1 MSNSFAIARIEN
13 VSKRFVMHKEKTA
26 KERLLNFKNSR
37 SSKEDFWALSDINL
51 EIEAGKTVGLVG
63 HNGSGKSTLLKIIG
77 GIIEPTRGQVLR
89 RGRIAPLLELGAGF
103 HPDLTGRENI
113 FLNAAI
119 LGLTKTETE
128 RHFDAIVD
136 FSGIESFIDTQV
148 KFYSSGMYVRLA
160 FSIAVH
166 VDPDFLL
173 VDEVLAVGDQPF
185 QQKCMS
191 KISEF
196 QKDGRTIALV
206 SHSAAQISS
215 LCDSVVVLENGRMLH
230 NGETEQG
237 LRILRSGYA
246 RMQQQQSG
254 IGEDGVLPALEVGD
268 ISVTVLESL
277 DRNGLSLNSLIV
289 DLPISINSE
298 IPAWEMGISIWTT
311 GDQRLFS
318 LNSTDIGLSLPNKPL
333 SGVVSF
339 NIPDVPLNA
348 GSYGLS
354 FGAITDS
361 GTVLDS
367 RNPATTF
374 EVSASGVN
382 QGPVRIDYTGELRLS

>member
-1 MSNSFAIARIEN
+1 MTNSPVIARIEG
-13 VSKRFVMHKEKTA
+13 VSKRFILHKEKTV
-26 KERLLNFKNSR
+26 KERLLNFKNAR
-37 SSKEDFWALSDINL
+37 NSKEDFWALQNVDL
-51 EIEAGKTVGLVG
+51 EIRAGTTVGLVG
-63 HNGSGKSTLLKIIG
+63 HNGSGKSTLLKILG
-77 GIIEPTRGQVLR
+77 GIIEPTTGKVYR

-119 LGLTKTETE
+119 LGLSRAETE

-185 QQKCMS
+185 QQKCMA
-191 KISEF
+191 KIAEF
-196 QKDGRTIALV
+196 QRDGRTIALV

-230 NGETEQG
+230 NGETDQG

-246 RMQQQQSG
+246 RMQQEKSG
-254 IGEDGVLPALEVGD
+254 ISPNGSLPALDIGEVVARVQESESSAAKNYNEL
-268 ISVTVLESL
+268 SVK
-277 DRNGLSLNSLIV
+277 
-289 DLPISINSE
+289 LPFIINSALT
-298 IPAWEMGISIWTT
+298 PWKLGITLWTT
-311 GDQRLFS
+311 GDQQLFS
-318 LNSTDIGLSLPNKPL
+318 ISSEDLGINLPTGVEKGTLSLVL
-333 SGVVSF
+333 E
-339 NIPDVPLNA
+339 NIPLNP
-348 GSYGLS
+348 GSYSLS
-354 FGAITDS
+354 FGAVTES
-361 GTVLDS
+361 GDILDS
-367 RNPATTF
+367 RNPAAVF
-374 EVSASGVN
+374 EITSTASGRGPLRVN
-382 QGPVRIDYTGELRLS
+382 GTGKISLD

>member
-1 MSNSFAIARIEN
+1 MSHSPIIARIDG
-13 VSKRFVMHKEKTA
+13 VSKRFIMHKEKTV
-26 KERLLNFKNSR
+26 KERILNFKTARN
-37 SSKEDFWALSDINL
+37 SKEDFWALQEIDL
-51 EIEAGKTVGLVG
+51 EIKAGTTVGLVG

-77 GIIEPTRGQVLR
+77 GIIEPTAGEVYR

-119 LGLTKTETE
+119 LGLTRAETE

-185 QQKCMS
+185 QQKCMA
-191 KISEF
+191 KIAEF
-196 QKDGRTIALV
+196 QRDGRTIALV

-230 NGETEQG
+230 NGETDQG

-246 RMQQQQSG
+246 RMQQEKSG
-254 IGEDGVLPALEVGD
+254 ISDNGDTPALDIGEVHASIHEGLTSHNNGLD
-268 ISVTVLESL
+268 IELPFTVNSPLPPWKLGISV
-277 DRNGLSLNSLIV
+277 
-289 DLPISINSE
+289 
-298 IPAWEMGISIWTT
+298 WTT
-311 GDQRLFS
+311 GDQQLFS
-318 LNSTDIGLSLPNKPL
+318 INSEDLGITLPTDVETGTMKFALEN
-333 SGVVSF
+333 
-339 NIPDVPLNA
+339 VPLNP
-348 GSYGLS
+348 GSYAIS
-354 FGAITDS
+354 FGAVTDS
-361 GTVLDS
+361 GAVLDS
-367 RNPATTF
+367 RNPAALF
-374 EVSASGVN
+374 EITSYGSGLGPLKVSG
-382 QGPVRIDYTGELRLS
+382 TGNLSLA